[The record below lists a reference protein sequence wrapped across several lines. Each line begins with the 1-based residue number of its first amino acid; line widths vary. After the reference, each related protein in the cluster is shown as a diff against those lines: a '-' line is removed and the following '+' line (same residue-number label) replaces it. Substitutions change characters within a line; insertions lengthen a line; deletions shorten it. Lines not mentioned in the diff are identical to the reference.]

1 MGLLAPQCLVN
12 TQLMEGSVRMKLTLR
27 LLAWMVAVLSITG
40 SLSADEPLP
49 TYVSYR
55 SLESSLQ
62 AQSAEL
68 EQLRARLASLERE
81 VAQVD
86 ASPSDRYVVTSGS
99 DTCHSGCI
107 QQTCCDPW
115 VVYAGGEVVWVRPQF
130 RNAVAVTIFD
140 TASFA
145 ADVVPL
151 DYDFELSGRYWLG
164 FRGPGNLGA
173 RVRYWEWEHLAATE
187 AFTVGP
193 TQTPALAASIPG
205 TVGFAA
211 VTLNALPGNDVT
223 ISHRLEMATLDLEGT
238 QDFQFGAT
246 ELRLAAGLRYLR
258 FNQDYAVDIDAA
270 VNSRWLN
277 YRQSFEGIGPTIALE
292 LKREL
297 GFNLSLY
304 AQARGSVTFGDRSD
318 RIDAFIPPTF
328 EITYSR
334 DGADDLIS
342 VGEVGLGVQA
352 DLGSVFIRGGYE
364 GQIWWNAGGPVDGT
378 GDMGLHGVSVSVGIN
393 F

>member
-1 MGLLAPQCLVN
+1 MRSLAPQCLVN
-12 TQLMEGSVRMKLTLR
+12 TLLMEGYVLMKVTLR
-27 LLAWMVAVLSITG
+27 LLAWMVAVLSIIGT
-40 SLSADEPLP
+40 LSAAEPLP

-55 SLESSLQ
+55 SLESTLQ
-62 AQSAEL
+62 SQSAEL
-68 EQLRARLASLERE
+68 QELRARLAALERE
-81 VAQVD
+81 IVD
-86 ASPSDRYVVTSGS
+86 NSSPSDRYVVSSAPG
-99 DTCHSGCI
+99 TCQSGCI

-115 VVYAGGEVVWVRPQF
+115 VVYAGGEVVWVKPHF
-130 RNAVAVTIFD
+130 RGAVSASIFD
-140 TASFA
+140 TNTFSAQ
-145 ADVVPL
+145 VLPL

-193 TQTPALAASIPG
+193 TQSPALAASIPG

-211 VTLNALPGNDVT
+211 ITLNALPGNEVSV
-223 ISHRLEMATLDLEGT
+223 SHRLEMATLDLEGT
-238 QDFQFGAT
+238 QDFQFGAM

-258 FNQDYAVDIDAA
+258 FNQDYVAGVNAA
-270 VNSRWLN
+270 AASRGFA

-292 LKREL
+292 MKREL

-304 AQARGSVTFGDRSD
+304 AQARGSVTFGDRND
-318 RIDAFIPPTF
+318 RLSAYFPPAFEF
-328 EITYSR
+328 TYSSI
-334 DGADDLIS
+334 GGDDLIS

-364 GQIWWNAGGPVDGT
+364 GQIWWNAGGPVDGV
-378 GDMGLHGVSVSVGIN
+378 GDMGLHGVSVSVGFN